1 MLTWMHEYNG
11 HENLYKAYFGKSC
24 EITIVEF
31 QTGGY
36 VAWVKKLPN
45 VSTLLKKSYAHTYS
59 LEEVKDDFVESLREH
74 LCEKAIYWS
83 ELYDSLES
91 NF

>member
-11 HENLYKAYFGKSC
+11 YENLYKAYFGKNC

-45 VSTLLKKSYAHTYS
+45 ASTLLKKSYAHIYS
-59 LEEVKDDFVESLREH
+59 LEEVKDDFIKVLHEYLKER
-74 LCEKAIYWS
+74 ATYWN
-83 ELYDSLES
+83 ELYDNLEKII
-91 NF
+91 